1 MCEQEHHGVVK
12 CALGWACWKNYA
24 SRSEV
29 DKLRG
34 RAMTTLAG
42 GLRENDFY
50 AEALAI
56 YESRLGTLE
65 RLDLDSHIED
75 MILTAKTNIAACLT
89 DLGRNDEAFEMKK
102 FIYDRKK
109 KLYGSS
115 DMATLV
121 SATHLYA
128 SWDTDDAYLVER
140 QSFARKQ
147 SRVARRALGPD
158 HEITLRLRSQYAR
171 SLLIRS
177 STPPRSDWLEAIEVA
192 EDVVTTSRRVMGTSH
207 PLTTH
212 FQEMLERAKEL
223 VRIATSTPAD
233 ASASPEPVDGPAD
246 PAPAKS

>member
-1 MCEQEHHGVVK
+1 
-12 CALGWACWKNYA
+12 
-24 SRSEV
+24 
-29 DKLRG
+29 
-34 RAMTTLAG
+34 MTTLAG

-115 DMATLV
+115 DTATLV

-128 SWDTDDAYLVER
+128 SWDNGNDAYLVER

-192 EDVVTTSRRVMGTSH
+192 EDVVETSRRVLGTSH
-207 PLTTH
+207 PLTMH

-223 VRIATSTPAD
+223 VRIATSSTLAD
-233 ASASPEPVDGPAD
+233 ASPEPVDGPAN
-246 PAPAKS
+246 PAPAKP

>member
-1 MCEQEHHGVVK
+1 
-12 CALGWACWKNYA
+12 
-24 SRSEV
+24 
-29 DKLRG
+29 
-34 RAMTTLAG
+34 
-42 GLRENDFY
+42 
-50 AEALAI
+50 
-56 YESRLGTLE
+56 
-65 RLDLDSHIED
+65 
-75 MILTAKTNIAACLT
+75 MILTTCAACAAPL
-89 DLGRNDEAFEMKK
+89 A
-102 FIYDRKK
+102 YDAPHCVRCWVR
-109 KLYGSS
+109 YC